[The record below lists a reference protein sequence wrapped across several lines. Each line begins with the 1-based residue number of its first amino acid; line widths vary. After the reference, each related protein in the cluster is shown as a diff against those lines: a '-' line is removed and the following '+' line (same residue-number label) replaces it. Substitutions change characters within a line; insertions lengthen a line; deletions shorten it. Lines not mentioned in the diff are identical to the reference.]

1 MDFLLLGVLALMIV
15 FLMMQNRRRRKEVEL
30 MQNAIEVGA
39 QVTLHAGIKGTV
51 AAIHG
56 DDIEV
61 ESGKSKF
68 VVVRGAV
75 AKVTAAAGEK

>member
-30 MQNAIEVGA
+30 MQNSIEVGA

-61 ESGKSKF
+61 ESGNSKF

-75 AKVTAAAGEK
+75 AKVTAAGEK